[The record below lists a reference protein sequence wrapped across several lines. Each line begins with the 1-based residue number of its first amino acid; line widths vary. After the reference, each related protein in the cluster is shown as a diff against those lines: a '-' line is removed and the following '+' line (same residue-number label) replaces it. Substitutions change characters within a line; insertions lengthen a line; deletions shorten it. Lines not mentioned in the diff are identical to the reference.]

1 MYEEN
6 HHYDGCLEL
15 VKGEL
20 ASVKVPNIE
29 MVRTFEELSSKNYNG
44 YFAIFIDVWNIFK
57 LLKGI
62 KDSSASMDSNDVG
75 LEDTKD
81 FDTLNG
87 LSIFAHYTNNT
98 SKLTEEENRLRD
110 EKYTQVLQKFSF
122 EKG

>member
-1 MYEEN
+1 MDEEN
-6 HHYDGCLEL
+6 HHYDGCLEF
-15 VKGEL
+15 VKGVL
-20 ASVKVPNIE
+20 DSVKVHIID
-29 MVRTFEELSSKNYNG
+29 MVSSFEYLSSKNFFC
-44 YFAIFIDVWNIFK
+44 YFSIFIDVWNIFK